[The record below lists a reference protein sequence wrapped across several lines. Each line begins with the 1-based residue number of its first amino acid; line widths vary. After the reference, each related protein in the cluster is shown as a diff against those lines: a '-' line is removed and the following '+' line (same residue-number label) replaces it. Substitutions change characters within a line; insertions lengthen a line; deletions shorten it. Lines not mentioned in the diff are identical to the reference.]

1 MLTGTQRPSLTL
13 VGDHLNEATSSP
25 TSVIPES
32 RTELFRQEVR
42 ASIQNQ
48 YFLAA
53 ERGEISKIRGWRIV
67 RGMDQIEL
75 ASKSSMTQ
83 PEISR
88 AERVGQVNRM
98 KGATLKRIAEALQ
111 VRIDDL
117 F

>member
-1 MLTGTQRPSLTL
+1 MLTGTLSASLIL
-13 VGDHLNEATSSP
+13 AGDNFDAATSSP
-25 TSVIPES
+25 TSMIAEANS
-32 RTELFRQEVR
+32 ELFRQEVR

-67 RGMDQIEL
+67 RGLDQIEL
-75 ASKSSMTQ
+75 ASRSSMTQ

-88 AERVGQVNRM
+88 AERLGQVNRM
-98 KGATLKRIAEALQ
+98 KGATLKRIAQALH

>member
-1 MLTGTQRPSLTL
+1 MLTSTQRLSLTL
-13 VGDHLNEATSSP
+13 VGNQIFDATSSP
-25 TSVIPES
+25 SAAIQEPK
-32 RTELFRQEVR
+32 TELFRQEIR

-48 YFLAA
+48 YFIAA

-67 RGMDQIEL
+67 RGMDQVEL
-75 ASKSSMTQ
+75 ALKTRMTQ

-88 AERVGQVNRM
+88 AERLGQVNRM
-98 KGATLKRIAEALQ
+98 KGATLKRIAQALQ

>member
-1 MLTGTQRPSLTL
+1 MLTGTQNSSLIL
-13 VGDHLNEATSSP
+13 VGEHFNEATSSP
-25 TSVIPES
+25 TAVMPES

-42 ASIQNQ
+42 ASIQSQ

-75 ASKSSMTQ
+75 AVKSGMTQ

-88 AERVGQVNRM
+88 AERLGQVNRM
-98 KGATLKRIAEALQ
+98 KGATLKRIAQALQ
-111 VRIDDL
+111 VHIDDL

>member
-1 MLTGTQRPSLTL
+1 MLTGTQRSSLTL
-13 VGDHLNEATSSP
+13 VGDHLSEATSSP
-25 TSVIPES
+25 TLVIPES

-67 RGMDQIEL
+67 RGMDQVEL

-88 AERVGQVNRM
+88 AERLGQVNRM